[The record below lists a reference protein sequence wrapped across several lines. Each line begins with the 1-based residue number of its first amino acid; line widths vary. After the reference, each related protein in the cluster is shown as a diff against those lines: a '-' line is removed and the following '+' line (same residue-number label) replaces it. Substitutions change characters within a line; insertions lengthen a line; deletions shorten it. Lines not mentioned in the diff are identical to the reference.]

1 MTRKSQQFRAVVLA
15 ALMVLSVF
23 AGTIAFTGSAAAT
36 TPQQIDLGAGNGTQV
51 SVEAGSSATFDAT
64 VYDED
69 GSTSNETVVW
79 VDLNGDGVWNAS
91 EPNGTATDSSDSI
104 SIPNIDIGGLAVDT
118 YNVSTAQATGVGEG
132 ATANLTVE
140 DQLEVTASEAPVLQ
154 SAVHYDNDTTSSVD
168 AEVELAF
175 DEDVTVDELNVSV
188 EGDSENLTQD
198 VIDVKNGRVVATLGQ
213 VYTEDLEVTYKV
225 TDTQGNTYSNAK
237 TDDVDFAAV
246 SVKADD
252 TKNAYKGST
261 VAVIAGNASA
271 DVEIT
276 GTDDDNNFFRS
287 GSTGTNSHV
296 YTLDT
301 TNRDLGDYEVVFDG
315 GQVANVTIRDL
326 GLGVSIDDLTVTND
340 DDSVIEGTVS
350 ANAGDR
356 PVTIE
361 LLDSD
366 EETQMTIGADLT
378 GQAEYD
384 FEFNASDLD
393 AGNYTVLV
401 TDNQSSVEA
410 ESSSIE
416 VSKAGKGRAD
426 IGGTGIVTEQ
436 RGDVANIT
444 VTLSNTDYATL
455 TFGSEDVGYVS
466 NVTVEDENGDGKVN
480 VLFNTYAATGVSN
493 LADDGGKVYN
503 VPNLDGDDD
512 DITKADISEDVGT
525 LLDAGEYDVE
535 VRSGEDASADSQGVG
550 TLVLEERNTT
560 SVASWTAPSGTSLD
574 DTDDVYE
581 AISNDNITQDDGI
594 AYGDLAVHQ
603 IQASGL
609 YGAIEADGDA
619 TDVAFYDVAD
629 TGAFNFSVEQV
640 DPGANRDPY
649 SLILNETNT
658 DVFADEENDTYF
670 IVYDTD
676 SSDIDTTERSIENDH
691 TLEANFT
698 VAEDEGN
705 LADERQTVTD
715 QYELVEGEHTLDEPV
730 NVSAASGQT
739 VAGETTVAPGTELSL
754 RVRSSGDTQPSFLKT
769 ASVYVTENNT
779 FSATFDFSE
788 QEVGDTFEVTV
799 RNGPAD
805 SVSADGNVAEGGA
818 ATETEMT
825 GTEATGT
832 EMTDTAT
839 VTEASTDTATA
850 TEASTDTATATEAST
865 DDTETSTGTPG
876 FGAVVAV
883 TALLAAA
890 LLAVRRD

>member
-1 MTRKSQQFRAVVLA
+1 VLA

-23 AGTIAFTGSAAAT
+23 AGTIAFTGSAAAAAADGD
-36 TPQQIDLGAGNGTQV
+36 IDLGAGNGTQV
-51 SVEAGSSATFDAT
+51 SVEAGPSATLTT
-64 VYDED
+64 VEIGDTD
-69 GSTSNETVVW
+69 PSSNSRAVVW
-79 VDLNGDGVWNAS
+79 VDENEDGYWNSSEPQVNVTTNGDGLIDVGNL
-91 EPNGTATDSSDSI
+91 DVSSLSA
-104 SIPNIDIGGLAVDT
+104 GT
-118 YNVSTAQATGVGEG
+118 YNVSAADEPNDNAYDGMM
-132 ATANLTVE
+132 ANTTVE
-140 DQLEVTASEAPVLQ
+140 DQLEVTASAAPVLQ

-188 EGDSENLTQD
+188 EGESTNLTQD

-213 VYTEDLEVTYKV
+213 VYTQDLEVTYKV
-225 TDTQGNTYSNAK
+225 TDSQGNTYSNAK
-237 TDDVDFAAV
+237 TEDVDFAAV

-261 VAVIAGNASA
+261 VAVVAGNASA

-296 YTLDT
+296 YTFDT

-326 GLGVSIDDLTVTND
+326 GLGVSIDDLTVTNA

-366 EETQMTIGADLT
+366 EDVQMTIGADLT

-393 AGNYTVLV
+393 TGNYTVLV
-401 TDNQSSVEA
+401 TDNQSSVET

-416 VSKAGKGRAD
+416 VSKAGEGSAD

-455 TFGSEDVGYVS
+455 TFGSEDVGFVS
-466 NVTVEDENGDGKVN
+466 NVTVEDENGDGQVN
-480 VLFNTYAATGVSN
+480 VLFNTHAATGVTN
-493 LADDGGKVYN
+493 LANDGGKVYD
-503 VPNLDGDDD
+503 VPNLEGDDD
-512 DITKADISEDVGT
+512 DITKADISEDVST

-535 VRSGEDASADSQGVG
+535 VRSGEDASEDSQGVG
-550 TLVLEERNTT
+550 TLVLEERETT
-560 SVASWTAPSGTSLD
+560 SISSWTAPSGTTLD

-581 AISNDNITQDDGI
+581 AISNNNVTQDNGI

-676 SSDIDTTERSIENDH
+676 SKDIDTTERSIENDH

-705 LADERQTVTD
+705 LADDRQTVLD
-715 QYELVEGEHTLDEPV
+715 EYDLVEGEHSLGEPV
-730 NVSAASGQT
+730 NVSASATQT
-739 VAGETTVAPGTELSL
+739 ISGETTVAPGTELSL

-769 ASVYVTENNT
+769 ATVYVSENNT
-779 FSATFDFSE
+779 FSGTFDFSE

-805 SVSADGNVAEGGA
+805 SVSADGNIVEGGA

-825 GTEATGT
+825 ETDAPDTETDAPDT
-832 EMTDTAT
+832 ETDAPDTETDAPDTETDAPDTAT
-839 VTEASTDTATA
+839 EEPA
-850 TEASTDTATATEAST
+850 